1 MFKINNRNT
10 RKRCEICL
18 KLTIKTAERPQ
29 WRRFGV
35 FIVNFE
41 PIFTSFFN
49 ISIVEFEQ
57 VNVGWISI
65 QKSSYSVIITYHYL
79 AFNLS

>member
-1 MFKINNRNT
+1 MWNMF
-10 RKRCEICL
+10 
-18 KLTIKTAERPQ
+18 
-29 WRRFGV
+29 
-35 FIVNFE
+35 NFK
-41 PIFTSFFN
+41 PIFTSFFS